1 MLLAY
6 LMEDYI
12 GFLSAVSQQ
21 TNIMDKKFYVVIS
34 YPDPDEDIKN
44 ALKQSRGF
52 FTGMVDMFS
61 KNNNTH
67 VTIDEASLEQAKTEL
82 KNRVQAVMQGAC
94 WRAAYRAY
102 RSTPRS

>member
-1 MLLAY
+1 LRPYLERLDKIRTEQDNMLLAY

-61 KNNNTH
+61 KKQH
-67 VTIDEASLEQAKTEL
+67 A
-82 KNRVQAVMQGAC
+82 
-94 WRAAYRAY
+94 
-102 RSTPRS
+102 PRDY